1 MKIAIIDAELCIN
14 KRHRFPNLASMKIS
28 GYYKS
33 QGNQVNLKT
42 NYHDLN
48 DYDKVFISKVF
59 TETPIEAH
67 ILQMDNV
74 HFGGTG
80 FYYDKAPFLPDAIEH
95 HMPDYHLYDNWVDNQ
110 LKNGGKRQNYKY
122 FLDYSIGFLS
132 RGCFRHCSF
141 CVNKNCD
148 SVELHSPLNE
158 FLDPDRKKIC
168 LLDDNVFGSPKW
180 RNIFN
185 SLNESGKRFQFKQG
199 LDERLLTDEKCKI
212 LFSSKYDGDYI
223 FAFDNIAD
231 YELIEQ
237 KLRLIREY
245 TNIIPKFYVLC
256 GYDRKNKWD
265 YEFWVQDIFDLMER
279 IQLLMKYHC
288 KPYIMRYNR
297 YVESPYQGFYKVVA
311 AWCNQPSFFKKKS
324 LIEFARTG
332 KAESVSRMRHIEN
345 FLKNHPDIEEYI
357 NMKWNE

>member
-1 MKIAIIDAELCIN
+1 M
-14 KRHRFPNLASMKIS
+14 
-28 GYYKS
+28 
-33 QGNQVNLKT
+33 
-42 NYHDLN
+42 
-48 DYDKVFISKVF
+48 
-59 TETPIEAH
+59 
-67 ILQMDNV
+67 
-74 HFGGTG
+74 
-80 FYYDKAPFLPDAIEH
+80 
-95 HMPDYHLYDNWVDNQ
+95 
-110 LKNGGKRQNYKY
+110 
-122 FLDYSIGFLS
+122 
-132 RGCFRHCSF
+132 
-141 CVNKNCD
+141 
-148 SVELHSPLNE
+148 
-158 FLDPDRKKIC
+158 
-168 LLDDNVFGSPKW
+168 
-180 RNIFN
+180 
-185 SLNESGKRFQFKQG
+185 NESGKRFQFKQG

-279 IQLLMKYHC
+279 IQLLMNHHC

-324 LIEFARTG
+324 LIEFANTG

-357 NMKWNE
+357 NMKWK